1 MAENEP
7 PLPSPGD
14 QPASTFESK
23 PESESDKDS
32 GTPVDKVSE
41 VVPEPIIRTPSPEP
55 VKPNDPEPSGGGKE
69 PEPSDHGKD
78 EPELPTPDKPELP
91 TPDKPELPTPDKPEL
106 PTPDKPDPV
115 YVRDPN
121 DIEEEIPKIILAG
134 YTSDTDAPK
143 EEILLDDAADVQFA
157 QSHAV
162 EHTSHD
168 SHHVVQQSNEAA
180 VEKKATPIGTK
191 IPTKPLPK
199 KPTTPA
205 RSIPAK
211 TPTKENAPAPKK

>member
-1 MAENEP
+1 MGHFTFSAMAENEP

-14 QPASTFESK
+14 QQPTSIIEGK
-23 PESESDKDS
+23 PENESDKDS
-32 GTPVDKVSE
+32 GTPVDKVGE
-41 VVPEPIIRTPSPEP
+41 VVPEPIIKSRSPSPEP
-55 VKPNDPEPSGGGKE
+55 IKPNDPEPFDNKKE

-78 EPELPTPDKPELP
+78 EPQSPVN
-91 TPDKPELPTPDKPEL
+91 
-106 PTPDKPDPV
+106 DKPDPV

-121 DIEEEIPKIILAG
+121 DIEDEIPKITLAG

-143 EEILLDDAADVQFA
+143 EEVLLDNAADVQIA
-157 QSHAV
+157 LSHAV

-168 SHHVVQQSNEAA
+168 SHQVSQQSNGSV
-180 VEKKATPIGTK
+180 VEKQATPAETK

-205 RSIPAK
+205 RILPAK
-211 TPTKENAPAPKK
+211 SPAKENSPGPKK